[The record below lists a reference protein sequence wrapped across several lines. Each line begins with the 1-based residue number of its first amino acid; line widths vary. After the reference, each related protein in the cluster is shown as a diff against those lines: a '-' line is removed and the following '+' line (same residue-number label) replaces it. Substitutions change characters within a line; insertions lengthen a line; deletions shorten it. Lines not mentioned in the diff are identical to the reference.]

1 MEFFDGFEY
10 DPDILGL
17 SVYRYLLVF
26 LANFLNSYFFPN
38 PFLQY
43 LKLFFKLN
51 NKVRIFFFYF
61 IPFYFIFLL
70 NLVII
75 ILITICFI

>member
-10 DPDILGL
+10 DLDILGL
-17 SVYRYLLVF
+17 SVYHYLLVF
-26 LANFLNSYFFPN
+26 LANSLNSYFFLN

-51 NKVRIFFFYF
+51 NKVRIFFSILSPF
-61 IPFYFIFLL
+61 ILFFF
-70 NLVII
+70 
-75 ILITICFI
+75 